1 MQVHLQGGSFRRSQ
15 YLHQHKAEQTLSPKV
30 HQISFPSHDWVFLS
44 GLSAAEENN
53 KSLALLQPD
62 GNSISSH
69 LADCVVSCAC
79 VCTCVPVS
87 VSLLL
92 LLLPYFCLPPA
103 LSYREMV
110 LKRILEAA
118 GTMGPSLCPEAGST
132 RSSGGPQL
140 HIHYFQVVSV
150 EILGWDRYQTLQ
162 LHDLLCLEEQR
173 EFREGKM
180 GCSEE
185 ETRCRFII
193 LSVLSVCHWN
203 TLTPS
208 FIMALS
214 LEISIIAE
222 CHTDKM
228 FN

>member
-1 MQVHLQGGSFRRSQ
+1 MTGGF
-15 YLHQHKAEQTLSPKV
+15 L
-30 HQISFPSHDWVFLS
+30 VFFF

-53 KSLALLQPD
+53 KSLVLLQPD
-62 GNSISSH
+62 GSSISST
-69 LADCVVSCAC
+69 LAGCVVSCAC
-79 VCTCVPVS
+79 VCTCLPVS

-118 GTMGPSLCPEAGST
+118 GTVGPSLCPGAGST

-140 HIHYFQVVSV
+140 HFYYFQVVST
-150 EILGWDRYQTLQ
+150 EILGWGRSQTLQ
-162 LHDLLCLEEQR
+162 LHDLLCLEEQQ
-173 EFREGKM
+173 EFRERKM

-185 ETRCRFII
+185 ETRCRLII
-193 LSVLSVCHWN
+193 LSALSVCHRN
-203 TLTPS
+203 TLTSS

-214 LEISIIAE
+214 LEISIIPE